1 MNTTVYDLDGIY
13 FRVERDGKWQSL
25 CVSDLTLEELK
36 SVTKDWDCNQLTI
49 VAKELSCTLKGLFN
63 YPSVHSD
70 KASLLRA
77 IADISSVMRGI
88 ARRGMIVQ
96 RVDFSILFLFF
107 CVDIA

>member
-1 MNTTVYDLDGIY
+1 MKGMKSMNTTAYDLDGIY

-25 CVSDLTLEELK
+25 CVSDLTPEELK
-36 SVTKDWDCNQLTI
+36 SVTTDWVCNQLTI

-77 IADISSVMRGI
+77 IADISAVMRGM
-88 ARRGMIVQ
+88 ARRGMV
-96 RVDFSILFLFF
+96 VK
-107 CVDIA
+107 

>member
-1 MNTTVYDLDGIY
+1 MNTTVYNLDGIY

-25 CVSDLTLEELK
+25 CISDLTLEELK

-70 KASLLRA
+70 KASLFRA

-88 ARRGMIVQ
+88 ARRGMVK
-96 RVDFSILFLFF
+96 
-107 CVDIA
+107 C

>member
-1 MNTTVYDLDGIY
+1 MKSMNYDLDGIY

-25 CVSDLTLEELK
+25 CISGLTPEELK

-49 VAKELSCTLKGLFN
+49 VAKELSCTLKGLFS

-77 IADISSVMRGI
+77 IADISAVMRGI
-88 ARRGMIVQ
+88 ARRGMIN
-96 RVDFSILFLFF
+96 
-107 CVDIA
+107 

>member
-1 MNTTVYDLDGIY
+1 MKGMKSMTTTIYDLDGIY

-25 CVSDLTLEELK
+25 CISDLTPEELK

-63 YPSVHSD
+63 CPSVHSD

-77 IADISSVMRGI
+77 IADISSVMRGM
-88 ARRGMIVQ
+88 ARRGMI
-96 RVDFSILFLFF
+96 LK
-107 CVDIA
+107 

>member
-1 MNTTVYDLDGIY
+1 MNTTVYNLDGIY

-25 CVSDLTLEELK
+25 CVSDLTPEELK

-49 VAKELSCTLKGLFN
+49 VAKELSCNMKGLFS

-77 IADISSVMRGI
+77 IADISAVMRGM
-88 ARRGMIVQ
+88 AKRGMIVK
-96 RVDFSILFLFF
+96 
-107 CVDIA
+107 